1 MEMEDKKLKRFLQ
14 EELNREADLIM
25 EEVDS
30 DPSLKDVV
38 APDEIYDNLMQQ
50 IHEYEKEQA
59 NKNSQASE
67 EEQELIRLGK
77 LYKKKRSRRK
87 YYVLLLAG
95 VVVLAYGITSIG
107 GGKKV
112 FSEMKRM
119 LGDKD
124 SHVRI
129 DSGEDENQFD
139 SEKATSEE
147 DAYEQIQEVLGF
159 YPVKMHYVPEGMSFV
174 EAAIEAELQSARM
187 YYSDHKDRNI
197 QFRVL
202 TKNRTSSM
210 GTDREEALLREFDK
224 EVSGTTMNVK
234 EYKVED
240 NNLTRWVVVFEH
252 NDIQYSLFIMG
263 MDEQDMNKIIENLY
277 FS

>member
-14 EELNREADLIM
+14 DEMIREADLIM

-38 APDEIYDNLMQQ
+38 APNEIYDKLMQQ
-50 IHEYEKEQA
+50 IHEYEEEQA

-95 VVVLAYGITSIG
+95 VCVLAYGITSIG

-112 FSEMKRM
+112 FTEMKRM
-119 LGDKD
+119 LGDKAQT
-124 SHVRI
+124 VVNTQ
-129 DSGEDENQFD
+129 DEEGKVVERDTLN
-139 SEKATSEE
+139 EE
-147 DAYEQIQEVLGF
+147 EAYEQINEKLGV
-159 YPVKMHYVPEGMSFV
+159 YPVSMYYLPEGVDFV
-174 EAAIEAELQSARM
+174 EAIIEEELQSARI
-187 YYSDHKDRNI
+187 YYSDNQKRNI
-197 QFRVL
+197 QVGVF

-210 GTDREEALLREFDK
+210 ATDMEDVLLHEYEK
-224 EVSGTTMNVK
+224 EV
-234 EYKVED
+234 
-240 NNLTRWVVVFEH
+240 
-252 NDIQYSLFIMG
+252 NDILLNI
-263 MDEQDMNKIIENLY
+263 K
-277 FS
+277 

>member
-38 APDEIYDNLMQQ
+38 APDEIYDSLMQQ

-119 LGDKD
+119 LGDKTQT
-124 SHVRI
+124 VVNTQEKEGRLV
-129 DSGEDENQFD
+129 DEINN
-139 SEKATSEE
+139 EV
-147 DAYEQIQEVLGF
+147 DAYESIEKRLGF
-159 YPVKMHYVPEGMSFV
+159 YPVRIDYLSEGMDFV
-174 EAAIEAELQSARM
+174 EAMIEVETQSARLCYEDDKEGKIA
-187 YYSDHKDRNI
+187 YYIFTN
-197 QFRVL
+197 
-202 TKNRTSSM
+202 NRTSSM
-210 GTDREEALLREFDK
+210 GIDVEDKVINEYKKEIEGASVKVTEYLIEENNTKRWQVEFVHDDVQYLLRMTGI
-224 EVSGTTMNVK
+224 EVEEV
-234 EYKVED
+234 
-240 NNLTRWVVVFEH
+240 
-252 NDIQYSLFIMG
+252 Q
-263 MDEQDMNKIIENLY
+263 KIIENLY

>member
-38 APDEIYDNLMQQ
+38 APDEIYDSLMQQ

-87 YYVLLLAG
+87 YYVLLIAG

-119 LGDKD
+119 LGDKTQT
-124 SHVRI
+124 VVNTQEKEGRLV
-129 DSGEDENQFD
+129 DEM
-139 SEKATSEE
+139 ASEE
-147 DAYEQIQEVLGF
+147 DAYLQIEEELGI
-159 YPVKMHYVPEGMSFV
+159 YPVKMYYMPEGMSFV
-174 EAAIEAELQSARM
+174 EAVVLEESQSARL
-187 YYSDHKDRNI
+187 YYENEAEEKSI
-197 QFRVL
+197 RVRVVA
-202 TKNRTSSM
+202 KNREGSISS
-210 GTDREEALLREFDK
+210 DIEDVLLHEYDK
-224 EVSGTTMNVK
+224 EINGTILNIK
-234 EYKVED
+234 EYQTEG
-240 NNLTRWVVVFEH
+240 NNTKRWSISFVH
-252 NDIQYSLFIMG
+252 NDAHYSFMIMG
-263 MDEQDMNKIIENLY
+263 IEEEEMNKIIENLY

>member
-119 LGDKD
+119 LGDKTQTVVNTQGEEGKVVD
-124 SHVRI
+124 EIADAGEAYRKI
-129 DSGEDENQFD
+129 D
-139 SEKATSEE
+139 EE
-147 DAYEQIQEVLGF
+147 FGVN
-159 YPVKMHYVPEGMSFV
+159 PVKMYYLPAGMEFAEAMV
-174 EAAIEAELQSARM
+174 EEESQSARL
-187 YYSDHKDRNI
+187 YYDNETGKITYCIMTNHRSSSLGIDVEDKFVDEYERNIGGVDIKVTKYLIEENSTTRWTAEFVHKDVQYQLLMTGI
-197 QFRVL
+197 EP
-202 TKNRTSSM
+202 
-210 GTDREEALLREFDK
+210 EE
-224 EVSGTTMNVK
+224 
-234 EYKVED
+234 VE
-240 NNLTRWVVVFEH
+240 
-252 NDIQYSLFIMG
+252 
-263 MDEQDMNKIIENLY
+263 KIIENLY

>member
-1 MEMEDKKLKRFLQ
+1 
-14 EELNREADLIM
+14 
-25 EEVDS
+25 VDS

-119 LGDKD
+119 LGDKTQT
-124 SHVRI
+124 VVNTQ
-129 DSGEDENQFD
+129 GEEGKIAERDELN
-139 SEKATSEE
+139 EE
-147 DAYEQIQEVLGF
+147 DAYEQIHEKFGF
-159 YPVKMHYVPEGMSFV
+159 YPVRLTGLSEGMIFEEVS
-174 EAAIEAELQSARM
+174 IEEEMQSARL
-187 YYSDHKDRNI
+187 YYKDNDDGKI
-197 QFRVL
+197 SYYVS
-202 TKNRTSSM
+202 TNH
-210 GTDREEALLREFDK
+210 REGSIGVD
-224 EVSGTTMNVK
+224 
-234 EYKVED
+234 VED
-240 NNLTRWVVVFEH
+240 KLLQEYDVEIDSTVIKIQEYQIDDTDDRRWVVSFVYK
-252 NDIQYSLFIMG
+252 DSQYSIMIMG
-263 MDEQDMNKIIENLY
+263 VEANEVEQIIENLY

>member
-38 APDEIYDNLMQQ
+38 APDEIYDSLMQQ

-124 SHVRI
+124 TYVRV
-129 DSGEDENQFD
+129 DSGEGEKFD
-139 SEKATSEE
+139 SEQVTTEE
-147 DAYEQIQEVLGF
+147 DAYDEIEEKLGF
-159 YPVKMHYVPEGMSFV
+159 YPVALHYVPEDMNFV
-174 EAAIEAELQSARM
+174 EAVIQEELQNARI
-187 YYSDHKDRNI
+187 YYSDQKNRNI
-197 QFRVL
+197 QFSMFA
-202 TKNRTSSM
+202 KNRTSSM
-210 GTDREEALLREFDK
+210 GTDMEDVLLREFEKD
-224 EVSGTTMNVK
+224 VNGTILNIK
-234 EYKVED
+234 EYEVED
-240 NNLTRWVVVFEH
+240 SKLIRWLVVFEH
-252 NDIQYSLFIMG
+252 HDIQYSLLLMG
-263 MDEQDMNKIIENLY
+263 MDEQEMNKIVENLY

>member
-50 IHEYEKEQA
+50 IHEYEKEQV
-59 NKNSQASE
+59 NKNTQASE

-124 SHVRI
+124 TYVRV
-129 DSGEDENQFD
+129 DSGEGEKFD
-139 SEKATSEE
+139 SEQVTTEE
-147 DAYEQIQEVLGF
+147 DAYDEIEEKLGF
-159 YPVKMHYVPEGMSFV
+159 YPVRLYYLPKGMSFV
-174 EAAIEAELQSARM
+174 ETTVEEEIQSARL
-187 YYSDHKDRNI
+187 YYQDDKAGQIAYYIFSN
-197 QFRVL
+197 
-202 TKNRTSSM
+202 NRTASLGM
-210 GTDREEALLREFDK
+210 DVEDKLINEYEK
-224 EVSGTTMNVK
+224 EVEGTSVKVK
-234 EYKVED
+234 EYLIEDSNAKRWQVE
-240 NNLTRWVVVFEH
+240 FM
-252 NDIQYSLFIMG
+252 YK
-263 MDEQDMNKIIENLY
+263 DEQYLLRIMEVEADEVEKIVENLY

>member
-59 NKNSQASE
+59 NKNTQASE

-124 SHVRI
+124 SHVRV
-129 DSGEDENQFD
+129 DSGEEKKFD
-139 SEKATSEE
+139 SEKSTNEH
-147 DAYEQIQEVLGF
+147 DAYDEIEKKLGF
-159 YPVKMHYVPEGMSFV
+159 YPVVLHYVPDGMNFD
-174 EAAIEAELQSARM
+174 EAVIQEELQSARM
-187 YYSDHKDRNI
+187 YYSDHENRNI
-197 QFRVL
+197 QFGVFA
-202 TKNRTSSM
+202 KNRTSSM
-210 GTDREEALLREFDK
+210 GTDMEDVLLHQYDK
-224 EVSGTTMNVK
+224 EVNGTIMNIK
-234 EYKVED
+234 EYEVKD
-240 NNLTRWVVVFEH
+240 SNLTRWFVVFEYK
-252 NDIQYSLFIMG
+252 DIQYSLLLMG
-263 MDEQDMNKIIENLY
+263 IDEQEMNKIIENLY

>member
-38 APDEIYDNLMQQ
+38 APDEIYDSLMQQ

-119 LGDKD
+119 LGDKTQT
-124 SHVRI
+124 VVNTQ
-129 DSGEDENQFD
+129 DEEGKIAERD
-139 SEKATSEE
+139 ALSEE
-147 DAYEQIQEVLGF
+147 EAYEQINAELGF
-159 YPVKMHYVPEGMSFV
+159 YPIKINFLPEDMVYVEVIV
-174 EAAIEAELQSARM
+174 EKESQSARL
-187 YYSDHKDRNI
+187 YYEDDKEGKI
-197 QFRVL
+197 TYCIL
-202 TKNRTSSM
+202 TNNRTSSLGLDVEDKLVHEYAKKID
-210 GTDREEALLREFDK
+210 GTDIK
-224 EVSGTTMNVK
+224 VT
-234 EYKVED
+234 EYFIEG
-240 NNLTRWVVVFEH
+240 NNTTRWTVDFVHKDV
-252 NDIQYSLFIMG
+252 QYQLLMTGIES
-263 MDEQDMNKIIENLY
+263 EEVEKIIENLY